1 MRNKAILF
9 ALFVILIG
17 NNLFGQTSSGLQY
30 VDDYFNNQ
38 DLTTIDPIEGYYRGQ
53 ISVDIS
59 APAYGLKRTSKD
71 ELEGFIRNE
80 GGVLK
85 FNFSMGEGSF
95 KRIGESNAY
104 NYRFIVNLI
113 GGKKQTSGML
123 TINNGTWQFQE
134 TEQFPREGVFRE
146 YYFTFVKSF
155 PTTSM
160 YAEAFQNKLDKQQE
174 QIEIAEPKIWSGTGF
189 ALNDGYI
196 VTNYHVIDNASKI
209 KVSGINGNFSNLFD
223 AFVYAKDINNDI
235 AIIKINDSKFKG
247 FGSIPYNIKNTTSD
261 VGEEIFVLDSV
272 LISKEKGRKI
282 EHFNI

>member
-113 GGKKQTSGML
+113 GGKKQT
-123 TINNGTWQFQE
+123 
-134 TEQFPREGVFRE
+134 
-146 YYFTFVKSF
+146 
-155 PTTSM
+155 
-160 YAEAFQNKLDKQQE
+160 
-174 QIEIAEPKIWSGTGF
+174 
-189 ALNDGYI
+189 
-196 VTNYHVIDNASKI
+196 
-209 KVSGINGNFSNLFD
+209 FSYRKY
-223 AFVYAKDINNDI
+223 VCR
-235 AIIKINDSKFKG
+235 S
-247 FGSIPYNIKNTTSD
+247 
-261 VGEEIFVLDSV
+261 
-272 LISKEKGRKI
+272 ISKQIRQTTRT
-282 EHFNI
+282 NRNS

>member
-1 MRNKAILF
+1 
-9 ALFVILIG
+9 
-17 NNLFGQTSSGLQY
+17 
-30 VDDYFNNQ
+30 
-38 DLTTIDPIEGYYRGQ
+38 
-53 ISVDIS
+53 
-59 APAYGLKRTSKD
+59 
-71 ELEGFIRNE
+71 
-80 GGVLK
+80 
-85 FNFSMGEGSF
+85 MGEGSF